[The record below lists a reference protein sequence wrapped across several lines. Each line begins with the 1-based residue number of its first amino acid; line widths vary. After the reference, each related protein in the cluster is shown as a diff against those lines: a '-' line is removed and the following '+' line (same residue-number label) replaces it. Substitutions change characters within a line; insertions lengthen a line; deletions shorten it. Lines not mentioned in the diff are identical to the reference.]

1 MNETTQWLLKEA
13 KRLETES
20 ESYEDVAF
28 YAELAQFVIAQ
39 DQRIEQAQG
48 ELDGILWDHEGW

>member
-1 MNETTQWLLKEA
+1 MNESEWLLAEA
-13 KRLETES
+13 KRLATDS
-20 ESYEDVAF
+20 QTYEDVAF
-28 YAELAQFVIAQ
+28 YTQLAQFIQEQ